1 MSDVVALYRLQEL
14 ELDIIERAKRIK
26 AINAQLDD
34 DEALRESAAENEAA
48 QESYQAAEA
57 RVRDMELEIAS
68 SVEKRQNAE
77 TRLYSGEVTNPK
89 ELQDMQL
96 EVESLTRR
104 KSVLDDELQKL
115 SSERDELRD
124 KAEETEAR
132 CNEARELHERESK
145 ELLKEKETLTE
156 SVNQK
161 LARRKKSVAAI
172 PEESFKT
179 YNRMRV
185 AKSNRPVAVL
195 REKACTICGIEQN
208 SIVITAINRGEGMVN
223 CQNCGRILIR
233 L

>member
-1 MSDVVALYRLQEL
+1 MSDVVALYRLQQL

-26 AINAQLDD
+26 AINAQLED

-77 TRLYSGEVTNPK
+77 SRLYSGEVTNPK
-89 ELQDMQL
+89 ELQDMQM

-132 CNEARELHERESK
+132 CNEAKELHEQESK
-145 ELLKEKETLTE
+145 ELAQEKDSLTE
-156 SVNQK
+156 SVNQM
-161 LARRKKSVAAI
+161 LARRKTSVAAI

-179 YNRMRV
+179 YNRMRT
-185 AKSNRPVAVL
+185 ATSNRPIAVL
-195 REKACTICGIEQN
+195 REKACTVCGIEQN

>member
-1 MSDVVALYRLQEL
+1 MSDVVALYRLQQL

-26 AINAQLDD
+26 AINVQLED

-68 SVEKRQNAE
+68 SVEKRQSAE

-89 ELQDMQL
+89 ELQDMQM

-132 CNEARELHERESK
+132 CNEAREQHERESN
-145 ELLKEKETLTE
+145 ELVEEKETLSE
-156 SVNQK
+156 SVNQM
-161 LARRKKSVAAI
+161 LARRKTSVAAI

-179 YNRMRV
+179 YNRMRT

-195 REKACTICGIEQN
+195 REKACTVCGIEQN